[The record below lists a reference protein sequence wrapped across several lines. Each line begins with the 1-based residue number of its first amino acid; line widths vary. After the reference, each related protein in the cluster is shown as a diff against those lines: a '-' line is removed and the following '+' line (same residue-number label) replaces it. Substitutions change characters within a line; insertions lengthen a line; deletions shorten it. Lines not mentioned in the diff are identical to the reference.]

1 MIKVIYAVEMIGDGP
16 SFLFE
21 YKKDAEDI
29 CILENQLFDQALDE
43 EDRGRKYYSVVSYL
57 VLDTEKAN
65 KIRDRLK
72 KKIEDQK
79 GL

>member
-29 CILENQLFDQALDE
+29 CILKNQLFDK

-72 KKIEDQK
+72 KKIEDRL

>member
-1 MIKVIYAVEMIGDGP
+1 MIGDGP

-29 CILENQLFDQALDE
+29 CILKNQLFDQALDE
-43 EDRGRKYYSVVSYL
+43 EDGGREYYSVVSYL
-57 VLDTEKAN
+57 VLDTKKAN

-72 KKIEDQK
+72 KKIEDQL